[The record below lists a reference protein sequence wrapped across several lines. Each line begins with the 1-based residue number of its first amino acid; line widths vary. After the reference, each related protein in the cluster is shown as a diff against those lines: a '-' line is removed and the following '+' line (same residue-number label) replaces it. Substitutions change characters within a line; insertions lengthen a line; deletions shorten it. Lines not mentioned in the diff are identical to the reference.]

1 MNPFDYTGPEFLLF
15 YLGLAALVIIGLV
28 LSRQYFESTAAPK
41 IDLSD
46 PYLIAYLRG
55 GEVATMRVATFS
67 LIDRGLLLVDG
78 SSIKRAENV
87 SPEAVRRPIEKL
99 LLEKFR
105 LPQES
110 TLIYQDTALKEA
122 CKPYAQTL
130 RAARLL
136 PDESVNQARMI
147 RLVIACF
154 VLSAVA
160 VVKIIIALD
169 RGRTNIGFLVILM
182 IVAIVVAV
190 AISFPRLTQAG
201 KAMLGDVQNL
211 YSGLRDRAFL
221 LQPGGATI
229 EPLMVAAAFGLHELS
244 GTGFSYMK
252 VLFPWGA
259 TSASSSCASTSSCN
273 SSCSS
278 SCGSSC
284 GGGCGGGCGG
294 CGS

>member
-1 MNPFDYTGPEFLLF
+1 MNPFDYTGPEFLVF
-15 YLGLAALVIIGLV
+15 DLGLALLVIIGLV
-28 LSRQYFESTAAPK
+28 LTRRYSESAAAPK

-55 GEVATMRVATFS
+55 GEPETLRVATFS
-67 LIDRGLLLVDG
+67 LIDRGLLLVEEN
-78 SSIKRAENV
+78 SLKRAEKA
-87 SPEAVRRPIEKL
+87 SPDAVRRPIEKL

-105 LPQES
+105 VPQEAIS
-110 TLIYQDTALKEA
+110 IYDDTALKNA
-122 CKPYAQTL
+122 CQPYEQAL

-160 VVKIIIALD
+160 LVKIVIALD
-169 RGRTNIGFLVILM
+169 RGRTNIGFLVALM
-182 IVAIVVAV
+182 IAANLIAV
-190 AISFPRLTQAG
+190 AISFPRLTEAG
-201 KAMLGDVQNL
+201 KAMIADVQNL
-211 YSGLRDRAFL
+211 YSGLKDRAFL

-229 EPLMVAAAFGLHELS
+229 EPMMLAAAFGVAALP
-244 GTGFSYMK
+244 GTGFSYTK
-252 VLFPWGA
+252 TLFPRA
-259 TSASSSCASTSSCN
+259 AASASSSCASTCGS